1 MATKTTYIIGSRKSQ
16 LALVQT
22 QQVHDALAAAYPSLT
37 FPITSMTTVGDH
49 ILNQPLFQI
58 GEKSLFT
65 KELEIALQDKV
76 VDFVVHSLKDLP
88 TNLPDGM
95 TIGAILMRENPK
107 DALVIKKGFT
117 AKRLEDLPKGSVVG
131 TSSVRRIAQLKSAF
145 PDLEFQNVVCMID

>member
-37 FPITSMTTVGDH
+37 FSITSMTTVGDH

-107 DALVIKKGFT
+107 DALVIKKGLT
-117 AKRLEDLPKGSVVG
+117 AKGLEDLPKGSVVG
-131 TSSVRRIAQLKSAF
+131 TSSVRRIAQLKKAF